1 MKNKIIAIVLGLV
14 GAALVVSSLYFG
26 ITYVSY
32 LGKAMIDFLA
42 ANDLQ
47 TLNSCGIVVPPAFI
61 QMSEEFPSI
70 LPVLYLGIPLLVVVI
85 SLIMFGSGYYYG
97 KDKMEREANAHK
109 EKEEHIQREV
119 ERRTG
124 AKPAPS
130 EAEKRPPE
138 RPGAKPSEKPSKQ
151 LSQRRE

>member
-1 MKNKIIAIVLGLV
+1 MKNKLASIALGLV
-14 GAALVVSSLYFG
+14 GAVLVIGSLYFG

-61 QMSEEFPSI
+61 QMSEEFPAI

-97 KDKMEREANAHK
+97 KHNMETEANAHK

-124 AKPAPS
+124 ARPAPS

-138 RPGAKPSEKPSKQ
+138 KPSKQ
-151 LSQRRE
+151 LSQRK

>member
-1 MKNKIIAIVLGLV
+1 MRNKLASITLGVV
-14 GAALVVSSLYFG
+14 GAVLVIGSLYFG

-70 LPVLYLGIPLLVVVI
+70 LPVLYLGIPVLLAVI
-85 SLIMFGSGYYYG
+85 SLVMFGSGYYYG
-97 KDKMEREANAHK
+97 KHNMGMDEESKKER
-109 EKEEHIQREV
+109 EEHIQREV
-119 ERRTG
+119 EKRTG
-124 AKPAPS
+124 AKPAT
-130 EAEKRPPE
+130 EAEKTARKAGDKAPE
-138 RPGAKPSEKPSKQ
+138 KSSR
-151 LSQRRE
+151 